1 MITQARLDEIR
12 ELRDRVFHFDI
23 SPSGHCTM
31 LAATAVEVQNAF
43 SELIEAIEDAYTPRH
58 QDVLLCITSHTRDS
72 TYVAQYC
79 DLGYGMTPYWKVAGV
94 DDMFTDDEI
103 LPYAV
108 ELLYRE
114 EPTP

>member
-23 SPSGHCTM
+23 PSGHYTM
-31 LAATAVEVQNAF
+31 LAATAVKMQNAF

-58 QDVLLCITSHTRDS
+58 RDVLLCITSGSRDA

-103 LPYAV
+103 LPDAV
-108 ELLYRE
+108 ELLHRE